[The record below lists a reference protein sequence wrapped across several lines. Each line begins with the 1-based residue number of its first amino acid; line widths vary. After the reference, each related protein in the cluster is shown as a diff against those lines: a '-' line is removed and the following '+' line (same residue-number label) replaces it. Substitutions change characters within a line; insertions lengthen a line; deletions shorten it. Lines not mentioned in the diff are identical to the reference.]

1 MNNILI
7 APSILSGNF
16 AEMGKDVKNMR
27 EVGADWIHVDVMD
40 GVFVP
45 NITFGFKMIKDIRPL
60 SDLTFDVHL
69 MITEPKR
76 YVERF
81 AAAGADIISFHFEAE
96 RDIAETIALIKKA
109 GKKAGLAINPDTP
122 VEVVKPFLKD
132 LDLVLI
138 MSVFPGF
145 GGQKFIDGSAERVKL
160 TKKLCA
166 DCGSDALVE
175 IDGGINAD
183 NAKAV
188 IEAGA
193 DVLVAGSAVFGA
205 SDRRAAIERL
215 RGDNR

>member
-27 EVGADWIHVDVMD
+27 EAGADWIHVDVMD

-109 GKKAGLAINPDTP
+109 GKKAGLAVNPDTP

-132 LDLVLI
+132 LDLVLV

-160 TKKLCA
+160 MKKLCA

-215 RGDNR
+215 RGDKR